1 MAGHRLWSDGAVS
14 IGKGFFLAGGE
25 IPQPWDTCCPNPSYP
40 QCHPL
45 LSSPMYGIAG
55 SKADGAEEHCEMALL
70 VAVGSHPLLSI
81 LASHGS

>member
-14 IGKGFFLAGGE
+14 IGKGFFLAGVE
-25 IPQPWDTCCPNPSYP
+25 TPHPWGTCCPNLSFS

-55 SKADGAEEHCEMALL
+55 SQADGAEEHCGTLL
-70 VAVGSHPLLSI
+70 GGSHPLLSL